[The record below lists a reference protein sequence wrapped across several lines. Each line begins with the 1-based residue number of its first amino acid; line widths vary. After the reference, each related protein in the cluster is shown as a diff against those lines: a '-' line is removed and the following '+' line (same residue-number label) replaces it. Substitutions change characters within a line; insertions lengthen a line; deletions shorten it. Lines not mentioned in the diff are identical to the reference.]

1 MQSFQLCVQLLCDAI
16 LDDSRSCVQLLCDA
30 ILDDSRTSVQLC
42 VQLCDDAILDNG
54 SQLSRYCRDKASGA
68 VHKAF
73 TGLPEQG
80 ANAQIF
86 MEPGPTHSKP
96 PGDCPFRNQHVS
108 CLPHESQHARI
119 HTCEP

>member
-73 TGLPEQG
+73 TGLPAPR
-80 ANAQIF
+80 ANALKASEGLPIS
-86 MEPGPTHSKP
+86 EPASELPAQRTSARTHTH
-96 PGDCPFRNQHVS
+96 G
-108 CLPHESQHARI
+108 
-119 HTCEP
+119 